1 MSLLHVSHLN
11 AGYGPIN
18 VLHGLELRVEPGEI
32 VVMLGAN
39 GAGKTTTMRAI
50 SGMIPRSGDVVF
62 EGHNIAKS
70 TPDSIVRAGIAQV
83 PQGRGTFPELSVED
97 NLRVGAYTR
106 SDGEVDADLDRWFE
120 VFPRLQERRT
130 QRAGSLSGGE
140 QQMLAIARALMA
152 RPKLLLCDEPSLGLA
167 PLITQEL
174 FAVIERL
181 NRETGLAVLL
191 VEQNANL
198 AMHMAHRVYLIET
211 GRIVASGSRR
221 RAERR
226 RLRSARPT
234 WGSEGRSMDLFLQ
247 RLVDGLSAGQRVRT
261 ARARPRHH
269 LPRHR
274 PPELRPGR
282 DGAVRCVRRVPDG

>member
-1 MSLLHVSHLN
+1 MSLLSVSQLR
-11 AGYGPIN
+11 AGYGQVN
-18 VLHGLELRVEPGEI
+18 VLHEVELIVEPSEI

-50 SGMIPRSGDVVF
+50 SGMLARSGELVF
-62 EGHNIAKS
+62 EGVNITKAS
-70 TPDSIVRAGIAQV
+70 PDAIVRAGIAQV
-83 PQGRGTFPELSVED
+83 PQGRGTFPELNVED
-97 NLRVGAYTR
+97 NLRCGAYIR
-106 SDGEVDADLDRWFE
+106 SDKEIDADIARWFE

-140 QQMLAIARALMA
+140 QQMLAIARALMS

-211 GRIVASGSRR
+211 GRIVASGSA
-221 RAERR
+221 AE
-226 RLRSARPT
+226 
-234 WGSEGRSMDLFLQ
+234 
-247 RLVDGLSAGQRVRT
+247 LSADDSIRKAYLGF
-261 ARARPRHH
+261 
-269 LPRHR
+269 
-274 PPELRPGR
+274 
-282 DGAVRCVRRVPDG
+282 